1 MVRYTGRQKTIT
13 GSVNRNQVGLK
24 MSGCPSRVGRSGKNL
39 RLLGRRVNCMYGLCG
54 PTMVNGA
61 PWRTSGRNEPPFC
74 RQRSTSCAQA
84 AGGVGHINSPYTR
97 TRVPAAGKQGCTQI
111 GTTVLDPDTAL
122 RLLKSYFHQTLGGTG
137 SVILVG
143 KKETLVGDGIT
154 AHFDEI
160 KHYYGGTSEYSAL
173 PAHIKKAVDVINNL
187 KIMGSLT
194 VGEPAV
200 PHVVGWETWDG
211 QTALHKAQ
219 YGRQVSV
226 GSESVTMFATCP
238 GGCADA
244 KDALRWQFYTTM
256 VTAGPA
262 TIGPWF
268 YFTMKYN
275 ANYGGGCQV
284 IGGVPGVQAGKL
296 SCVSDSAAWND
307 ISTHI
312 TAINNNSSDPTYMD
326 SMFITFLAMADNDL
340 YRQGYTNLRQEVTGT
355 ANPVTWA
362 GATKYSPISQCFME
376 YLIEYW
382 GYNDDQA
389 GGCDW
394 LSSSSSS
401 KQDQM
406 GWPPCV
412 QNISYCGP

>member
-1 MVRYTGRQKTIT
+1 
-13 GSVNRNQVGLK
+13 

-122 RLLKSYFHQTLGGTG
+122 RLLKSYFHQTFGGTG

-187 KIMGSLT
+187 KIMGSLAP
-194 VGEPAV
+194 GEPAV
-200 PHVVGWETWDG
+200 PHVVGWETWAG
-211 QTALHKAQ
+211 QTALHNAQ
-219 YGRQVSV
+219 YGQQVSV

-244 KDALRWQFYTTM
+244 KDALRWQFYN
-256 VTAGPA
+256 
-262 TIGPWF
+262 TIHNKILSDTDPGPWF

-275 ANYGGGCQV
+275 ADYGKPGVGGVGCCAGGC
-284 IGGVPGVQAGKL
+284 ATD
-296 SCVSDSAAWND
+296 SDAWTD

-312 TAINNNSSDPTYMD
+312 TTINANSGDPTYMNP
-326 SMFITFLAMADNDL
+326 MFITFLANVQII
-340 YRQGYTNLRQEVTGT
+340 R
-355 ANPVTWA
+355 PVQTESVLFQLDAAA
-362 GATKYSPISQCFME
+362 GDWYHESP
-376 YLIEYW
+376 
-382 GYNDDQA
+382 
-389 GGCDW
+389 
-394 LSSSSSS
+394 
-401 KQDQM
+401 
-406 GWPPCV
+406 
-412 QNISYCGP
+412 